1 MTAVPSNPRFVIPAQ
16 AGFPGLK
23 WRFAE
28 HVSVTRPVQ
37 AMDSR
42 VRGNDKFWFV
52 LMCLLLTFAAPLHA
66 QGVGTTPELAN
77 RQLPDPAKEKAA
89 TELMHGLRCI
99 QCQGQSIADSDA
111 PMAATMR
118 AEVRQQIVDGKSPES
133 VRQWMI
139 GRYGEWVSF
148 EPEVTG
154 VGLLLWLA
162 PLLLLAVAFFLA
174 RGLFRRQPKP

>member
-1 MTAVPSNPRFVIPAQ
+1 MTLRALF
-16 AGFPGLK
+16 
-23 WRFAE
+23 
-28 HVSVTRPVQ
+28 
-37 AMDSR
+37 
-42 VRGNDKFWFV
+42 
-52 LMCLLLTFAAPLHA
+52 LLLLCIVQPLHA

-118 AEVRQQIVDGKSPES
+118 AEVRQQIAEGESPDS

-148 EPEVTG
+148 EPDVTG

-162 PLLLLAVAFFLA
+162 PLLLLAIAFFLA
-174 RGLFRRQPKP
+174 RGLFRRQSKP

>member
-1 MTAVPSNPRFVIPAQ
+1 MTVVWPLFRSGHRQGVSLWGQ
-16 AGFPGLK
+16 SLK
-23 WRFAE
+23 G
-28 HVSVTRPVQ
+28 HSL
-37 AMDSR
+37 AMLTAS
-42 VRGNDKFWFV
+42 
-52 LMCLLLTFAAPLHA
+52 LLCVGHPLHA

-89 TELMHGLRCI
+89 TDLMHGLRCI

-118 AEVRQQIVDGKSPES
+118 AEVRQQIAEGESADS

-148 EPEVTG
+148 EPDVTG
-154 VGLLLWLA
+154 IGLLLWLA

-174 RGLFRRQPKP
+174 RGLFRRQSKP